1 MKIFE
6 AISLVDEMEV
16 NTYGDDEKIR
26 WISWLDG
33 QLYATVHM
41 RHANPPEFHS
51 YECESMDTE
60 LLVPYPFDQM
70 YILWLRAQMDLAN
83 GEISR
88 YNEEITAFNALQN
101 SFIADYKRSHMPVS
115 AGRFR
120 F

>member
-6 AISLVDEMEV
+6 AISLVDEMRV

-26 WISWLDG
+26 WLSWLDG
-33 QLYATVHM
+33 QLYATVHL

-70 YILWLRAQMDLAN
+70 YIWWLQAQMDLAS
-83 GEISR
+83 GEVDR
-88 YNEEITAFNALQN
+88 YNDDISTFNDLQDA
-101 SFIADYKRSHMPVS
+101 FIAGYKRSHMPVS
-115 AGRFR
+115 AGRFK